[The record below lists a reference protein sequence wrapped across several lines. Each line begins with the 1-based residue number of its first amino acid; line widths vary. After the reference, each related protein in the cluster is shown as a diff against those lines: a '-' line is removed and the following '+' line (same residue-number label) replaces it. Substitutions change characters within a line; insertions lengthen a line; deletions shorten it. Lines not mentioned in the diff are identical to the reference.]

1 MFSTESPG
9 ITDMQYSYDGQR
21 LFLAPRK
28 CDEILCYDMRMPGTL
43 MFKMLRP
50 FTTNQRAC
58 FDVDSVGRYLFS
70 GTSDGQ
76 LVVFDLNDAA
86 TEMTPIFS
94 RKAVDCSVP
103 CVSVHD
109 AKIPLVALGTG
120 ERVFPTPRLS
130 AGSEASSDSS
140 DSEEERSSYR
150 RRRRD

>member
-1 MFSTESPG
+1 M
-9 ITDMQYSYDGQR
+9 DNDCLR
-21 LFLAPRK
+21 LH

-58 FDVDSVGRYLFS
+58 FDVDSAGRYLFS

-76 LVVFDLNDAA
+76 LVVFDLNDAT
-86 TEMTPIFS
+86 TEMSPILS
-94 RKAVDCSVP
+94 RKVADCSVP

-109 AKIPLVALGTG
+109 AKIPMVALGTG

-140 DSEEERSSYR
+140 DSEEERSSYC
-150 RRRRD
+150 RRRRDMCVYSKKTNNFITKN